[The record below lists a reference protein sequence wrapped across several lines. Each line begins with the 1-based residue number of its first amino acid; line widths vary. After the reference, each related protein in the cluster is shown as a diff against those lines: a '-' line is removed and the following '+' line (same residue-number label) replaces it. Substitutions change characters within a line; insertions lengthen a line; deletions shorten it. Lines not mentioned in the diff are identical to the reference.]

1 MDDKQ
6 RALDECLNE
15 LANPNLSLDETRIEE
30 YIAKFQKVY
39 DSGFRHLYS
48 RLFGV
53 VSSIQ
58 GDSNLDTTVL
68 AGNIEKIYHKVVE
81 KAEQGRSGVNEEFRS
96 RMEKLYDHVNLDIS
110 RLTYTER
117 IVGEVNQ
124 KYSVTRAE
132 LLKLGETA
140 KNMQRDY
147 VTILGIFAAIILA
160 FVAGITFSTSVLSNI
175 DKVSIYRL
183 AFVMLMIALL
193 LFNLLNMLLEFV
205 ERVSGRSLPGTSHI
219 KDINT
224 MIFLLL
230 TIDII
235 WWGIYWY
242 RITP

>member
-6 RALDECLNE
+6 RILDECLNE
-15 LANPNLSLDETRIEE
+15 LANPDLLLDEPHIEE
-30 YIAKFQKVY
+30 YIVKFQKIY
-39 DSGFRHLYS
+39 DGGFRHLYS

-68 AGNIEKIYHKVVE
+68 AGNIENIYHKVVE
-81 KAEQGRSGVNEEFRS
+81 KAGQSGSGVNEEFRS
-96 RMEKLYDHVNLDIS
+96 HMEKLYDHVNLDIS

-124 KYSVTRAE
+124 KYSVTRTE
-132 LLKLGETA
+132 LLRLGETA

-183 AFVMLMIALL
+183 VFVMLMIALL

-205 ERVSGRSLPGTSHI
+205 ERVSGRASLGTAHI

-230 TIDII
+230 IIDII
-235 WWGIYWY
+235 WWGIYWF
-242 RITP
+242 RITH